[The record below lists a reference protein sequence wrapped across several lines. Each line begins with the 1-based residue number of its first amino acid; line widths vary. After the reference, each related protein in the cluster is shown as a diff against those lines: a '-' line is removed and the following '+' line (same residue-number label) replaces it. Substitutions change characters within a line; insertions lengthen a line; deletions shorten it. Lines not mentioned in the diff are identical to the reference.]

1 MTVVRPNL
9 CDMSNWHDELGVFDL
24 ETTGVN
30 VETARVVSAHVG
42 VIDESGTIVRKR
54 DWLVD
59 PGVEIPEQA
68 TAVHGITTERARSE
82 GLPAGI
88 AISEIVAE
96 LQRLFIHGTPV
107 VAYNAPYDFSV
118 IDREARRYGV
128 DPLVS
133 PSPIIDP
140 LVIDKAVDKFRRG
153 KRTLEL
159 TAAFYGVD
167 LADAHDAGA
176 DAVAAG
182 RVAQALARAYATELA
197 VEAVELHRLQVAWS
211 REQAEDFQA
220 YIRRVKDPAFTAS
233 GVWPLR

>member
-1 MTVVRPNL
+1 
-9 CDMSNWHDELGVFDL
+9 
-24 ETTGVN
+24 
-30 VETARVVSAHVG
+30 
-42 VIDESGTIVRKR
+42 VIDESGRILRKR

-59 PGVEIPEQA
+59 PGVEIPGQA
-68 TAVHGITTERARSE
+68 TAVHGITTERARAE
-82 GLPAGI
+82 GLPAGV

-96 LQRLFIHGTPV
+96 LQRLFTHGTPV

-128 DPLVS
+128 APLVS

-176 DAVAAG
+176 DALAAG
-182 RVAQALARAYATELA
+182 RVAQAIARAYATELA
-197 VEAVELHRLQVAWS
+197 VEAAELHRLQVTWS

>member
-1 MTVVRPNL
+1 
-9 CDMSNWHDELGVFDL
+9 
-24 ETTGVN
+24 VN

-42 VIDESGTIVRKR
+42 VIDESGRILRKR

-59 PGVEIPEQA
+59 PGVEIPGQA
-68 TAVHGITTERARSE
+68 TAVHGITTERARAE
-82 GLPAGI
+82 GLPAGV

-96 LQRLFIHGTPV
+96 LQRLFTHGTPV

-128 DPLVS
+128 APLVS

-176 DAVAAG
+176 DALAAG
-182 RVAQALARAYATELA
+182 RVAQAIARAYATELA
-197 VEAVELHRLQVAWS
+197 VEAAELHRLQVTWS